1 MNTRSGV
8 QTATLFISDFSEAK
22 MSYFVVLFL
31 LCLSSI
37 QGTLIR
43 RPQHCFIQALHS
55 EYKKE
60 PVRFGSLNLEI
71 DENDDRM
78 HHHKRQ
84 LGSLIHETLQIRL
97 IYLPEQW
104 PQTEEGEL
112 IEFELFDGMVVIG
125 RTEALAYRSED
136 SVGWNGDIRIS
147 SGIIEEDL
155 KISDGYFGLSC
166 FEKACVANI
175 KIYSTDQEF
184 NIAPSGI
191 PLGDR
196 GEGIYAISEIY
207 LDESRRTGVTSAHV
221 IHANHTSSSSAP
233 HHSTIN
239 MMSGNLRGQGLSM
252 SAANSPSVD
261 TDDIVDILVLYTPQA
276 VSKYAGGR

>member
-1 MNTRSGV
+1 M
-8 QTATLFISDFSEAK
+8 LCL
-22 MSYFVVLFL
+22 VVLSVFY
-31 LCLSSI
+31 LSAL

-43 RPQHCFIQALHS
+43 PPHPFIQALHS
-55 EYKKE
+55 GYRKE
-60 PVRFGSLNLEI
+60 LVRYGSLNLEI
-71 DENDDRM
+71 DEGDYRM
-78 HHHKRQ
+78 HHQKRQ
-84 LGSLIHETLQIRL
+84 LGSLVHETLQIRL

-104 PQTEEGEL
+104 PHPEEGEL

-147 SGIIEEDL
+147 TGNLEDDL

-191 PLGDR
+191 PLGDC
-196 GEGIYAISEIY
+196 GDGIYAISEIY

-233 HHSTIN
+233 HHSTIH
-239 MMSGNLRGQGLSM
+239 MMSANLRGPGLSVSDT
-252 SAANSPSVD
+252 SAPPVD